1 MDYDEEQENNKRVFY
16 EMLSKVDPE
25 LYMIKMYLDQFPE
38 VPAVIIPKY
47 IRALGNI
54 LMGEGYGN
62 VQTFVSKRIV
72 TQIKGQETTL
82 VTDTEK
88 GY

>member
-1 MDYDEEQENNKRVFY
+1 MDYQEEQENNKRVFY
-16 EMLSKVDPE
+16 EMLSKIDPE
-25 LYMIKMYLDQFPE
+25 LYLVKVYLDQFPE
-38 VPAVIIPKY
+38 VPASILPKY

-62 VQTFVSKRIV
+62 VQTFISKRVV

-82 VTDTEK
+82 VNDNEK
-88 GY
+88 TY